1 MGKKRSDPIDAL
13 TKIVTE
19 RQPITLRGVRQ
30 YAACYVAMKQW
41 TREEMYDFIRANF
54 DVDGENKVTLRGE

>member
-1 MGKKRSDPIDAL
+1 MGKKRSEPIDAL
-13 TKIVTE
+13 TKIITE
-19 RQPITLRGVRQ
+19 RQPVTLRGVRQ

-54 DVDGENKVTLRGE
+54 DVDGENKVTLRVE

>member
-1 MGKKRSDPIDAL
+1 MGKKRSEPIDAL

-19 RQPITLRGVRQ
+19 RQPVTLRGVRQ

-54 DVDGENKVTLRGE
+54 DVDGENKVTLRVE

>member
-1 MGKKRSDPIDAL
+1 MGKKRSEPIDAL

-30 YAACYVAMKQW
+30 YAACYVAMKEW
-41 TREEMYDFIRANF
+41 TREEMYDFIRHNF

>member
-1 MGKKRSDPIDAL
+1 MGKKRSEPIDAL
-13 TKIVTE
+13 TKIITE
-19 RQPITLRGVRQ
+19 RQPVTLCGVRQ
-30 YAACYVAMKQW
+30 YAACYVAMKHW

>member
-1 MGKKRSDPIDAL
+1 MGKKRSEPIDAL

-54 DVDGENKVTLRGE
+54 DVDGDNKVTLRGE

>member
-1 MGKKRSDPIDAL
+1 MGKKRSEPIDAL

-30 YAACYVAMKQW
+30 YAACYVGMKQW
-41 TREEMYDFIRANF
+41 TREEMYGFIRKHF

>member
-1 MGKKRSDPIDAL
+1 MGKKRSEPIDAL
-13 TKIVTE
+13 TKIITE
-19 RQPITLRGVRQ
+19 RQPVTLRGVRQ

>member
-1 MGKKRSDPIDAL
+1 MGKKRSEPIDAL
-13 TKIVTE
+13 TKIITE
-19 RQPITLRGVRQ
+19 RQPVTLRGVRQ

-54 DVDGENKVTLRGE
+54 DVDGENKVTLRGD

>member
-41 TREEMYDFIRANF
+41 TREEMYDFIREHFA
-54 DVDGENKVTLRGE
+54 VDGENKVTLKGE